1 MIHRKRTHKDVK
13 DERILRIWEE
23 CKAEAKALYPQYFND
38 CEPELY
44 QDNSYNHLGLCS
56 SSLHNPSER
65 NVDKRRH
72 SRCII
77 TISERLGQDY
87 EQIRET
93 LCHELGHFVAPKEN
107 HNYLWKARANKIGAR
122 WGLTTSR
129 LSDNET
135 FKKAA
140 QQARAEVRRNSTYKY
155 RLVCPSCGTDWKY
168 KSNCKAVQNP
178 SRYRCPYCKTG
189 LKSEKI

>member
-1 MIHRKRTHKDVK
+1 MIHRKRTHKDITDPK
-13 DERILRIWEE
+13 ILQIWNE
-23 CKAEAKALYPQYFND
+23 CKAEARVLYPQYFEW

-44 QDNSYNHLGLCS
+44 QDSSYRHLGLCS
-56 SSLHNPSER
+56 TSLSNPRER
-65 NVDKRRH
+65 NVDKMRH
-72 SRCII
+72 ERCII
-77 TISERLGQDY
+77 TISEKLGQDY
-87 EQIRET
+87 DQIRET

-107 HNYLWKARANKIGAR
+107 HSYLWKVRANKIGAR

-140 QQARAEVRRNSTYKY
+140 QQAREEVRKNATYKY
-155 RLVCPSCGTDWKY
+155 RLVCPSCGLDWKY
-168 KSNCKAVQNP
+168 KSNCKAVQTP
-178 SRYRCPYCKTG
+178 GRYRCPKCKTT